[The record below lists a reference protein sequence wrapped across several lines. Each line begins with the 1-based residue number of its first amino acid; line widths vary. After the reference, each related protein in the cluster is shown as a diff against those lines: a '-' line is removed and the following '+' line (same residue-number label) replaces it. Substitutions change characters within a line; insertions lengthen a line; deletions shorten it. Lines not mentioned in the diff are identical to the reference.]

1 MMSIAAVPLN
11 INPATDRFNYS
22 AAVLQTLGA
31 LKNAIKNA
39 NSSSN
44 MQACVEN
51 QYPSI
56 LNAIQ
61 QPLNKF
67 AMDIASVRNA
77 STLFYFIDQY
87 LVNVTDQIITMVPP
101 TDQCTNI
108 LLKLTCAKCYKPI
121 KLCNNICGAAAKGCL
136 APYVAA
142 LNPQFNILWDV
153 TSQLVQF
160 LNKTLTDMFAQQDA
174 IRQAFVSGTQRHREI
189 DLYNFLKFT
198 DYHFEYKLFPKS
210 ARQPDC

>member
-1 MMSIAAVPLN
+1 
-11 INPATDRFNYS
+11 
-22 AAVLQTLGA
+22 
-31 LKNAIKNA
+31 
-39 NSSSN
+39 
-44 MQACVEN
+44 
-51 QYPSI
+51 
-56 LNAIQ
+56 
-61 QPLNKF
+61 
-67 AMDIASVRNA
+67 MDIASVRNA

>member
-67 AMDIASVRNA
+67 AMDIASVRNGH
-77 STLFYFIDQY
+77 SFSPQREHT
-87 LVNVTDQIITMVPP
+87 V
-101 TDQCTNI
+101 
-108 LLKLTCAKCYKPI
+108 LL
-121 KLCNNICGAAAKGCL
+121 
-136 APYVAA
+136 
-142 LNPQFNILWDV
+142 
-153 TSQLVQF
+153 
-160 LNKTLTDMFAQQDA
+160 
-174 IRQAFVSGTQRHREI
+174 H
-189 DLYNFLKFT
+189 
-198 DYHFEYKLFPKS
+198 
-210 ARQPDC
+210 